1 MRRKA
6 EAVGVGRGWKEE
18 MNAERLDLDRQAYA
32 QRPHNER
39 GRKRLE
45 GRGTWQGVREKAQN
59 KDETRAGSSASGQVH
74 HHSYP

>member
-39 GRKRLE
+39 AEEVGR
-45 GRGTWQGVREKAQN
+45 
-59 KDETRAGSSASGQVH
+59 TRHVAGSEGEG
-74 HHSYP
+74 PE